1 MSTSADPPLSLR
13 SRLAA
18 GLRAAATYDVFPEFS
33 AKVRRFVYHPLGVLS
48 LAATVSLLCGL
59 FLHSQGFV
67 LCGGVLAVIALGVIW
82 PWVSLRGLAGTV
94 AFDHLRAS
102 EGETVEVRL
111 TLRNRLPWSALG
123 LAVRDGF
130 GGISSEAVAG
140 IASVPPRRMAR
151 CRWAFKPCCRGVYP
165 LVVPK
170 LTTGFPFGLWENE
183 RKLTV
188 EAPLV
193 VWPRTFPVGPIPPVS
208 GDRQVEGNV
217 SRSKV
222 GTNGDMLGVRPYRR
236 GDSPRRIH
244 WGQSA
249 RHDRLIV
256 CELQSNSRPLIQIV
270 FDADPRIHT
279 GTGPDSSREWAI
291 RIVASFAKG
300 WLEDG
305 AQVGLAWGSHDIP
318 PASGQAQSQKIL
330 DALAGLPDEC
340 DKPLAEVL
348 ACPRCRG
355 FRDGLQVIVTTDH
368 SHANQSC
375 GSCEAED
382 QRWVVLKA
390 RAFGESA
397 TPSACGNCPSPWLLI
412 ESADTVPALLLG
424 GWREARHGS

>member
-1 MSTSADPPLSLR
+1 MSASADR
-13 SRLAA
+13 RLTLLTRLTG

-59 FLHSQGFV
+59 FLHPQGFV
-67 LCGGVLAVIALGVIW
+67 LCGGVLAVIALGVVW
-82 PWVSLRGLAGTV
+82 PWLSLRGLAGTV
-94 AFDHLRAS
+94 TFDRSRAS
-102 EGETVEVRL
+102 EGEIVEVRL

-130 GGISSEAVAG
+130 GGNSSEAVAG
-140 IASVPPRRMAR
+140 IASVPRLRTSV
-151 CRWAFKPCCRGVYP
+151 CRWAFKPLCRGVYP
-165 LVVPK
+165 LVAPK
-170 LTTGFPFGLWENE
+170 LTTGFPFGLWENG
-183 RKLTV
+183 RKLAV
-188 EAPLV
+188 EKPLV

-222 GTNGDMLGVRPYRR
+222 GTNGDVLGVRPYRR
-236 GDSPRRIH
+236 GDSPRRVH

-256 CELQSNSRPLIQIV
+256 CELQSNSRPVIQIV
-270 FDADPRIHT
+270 LDADPRVHA
-279 GTGPDSSREWAI
+279 GTSPVSSREWAI

-300 WLEDG
+300 WLKDG
-305 AQVGLAWGSHDIP
+305 AQVGLAWGGHDIP
-318 PASGQAQSQKIL
+318 PASGQAQLHKIL
-330 DALAGLPDEC
+330 DALAGLPGEC

-348 ACPRCRG
+348 ACPKCRG
-355 FRDGLQVIVTTDH
+355 FRDGLQVIVTTDQA
-368 SHANQSC
+368 HAHQSC

-382 QRWVVLKA
+382 QRWVVLKVG
-390 RAFGESA
+390 AFGECA
-397 TPSACGNCPSPWLLI
+397 ASACGDCPSPWLLI
-412 ESADTVPALLLG
+412 ESAETVPALLLG